1 MSLQDPIA
9 DMLTRIRNAQRRA
22 HPQVQIPASLFKD
35 RILQVMEEEGYI
47 DGFSRG
53 QGEAGHPELV
63 VRLRYSQ
70 EGKPAIREIK
80 RVSRP
85 GLRNY
90 VSHADIPQIYG
101 GFGVAILSTSK
112 GVMSSRRAIREG
124 VGGELVCTLF

>member
-85 GLRNY
+85 ACATMCRT
-90 VSHADIPQIYG
+90 P
-101 GFGVAILSTSK
+101 T
-112 GVMSSRRAIREG
+112 SRRSTAA
-124 VGGELVCTLF
+124 LASPS